1 LDCSQV
7 IGECFWHAA
16 GWRRAPWD
24 SWRGTPRRVRRL
36 PWGIDRLLPHVLAQG
51 LRWSTK
57 DSGCL
62 QSRSLLRVCVGR
74 QKIRVVWNR
83 DHCSGFALVDKRF
96 GLFAIEITA
105 QGLRWSTKDSGCLQ
119 SRSLLRVRLDDKA
132 FRTLYEALGGGPD
145 LVFGVW
151 CLVHHGAGPG
161 TRLRKCFAHR
171 SEPRVNLYLSTS
183 NPTVH
188 QTPPSLH
195 TNKPVNQVCT
205 ILILVLTSSAS
216 GWSTAGL

>member
-1 LDCSQV
+1 
-7 IGECFWHAA
+7 
-16 GWRRAPWD
+16 
-24 SWRGTPRRVRRL
+24 
-36 PWGIDRLLPHVLAQG
+36 LLPHVLAQG

-96 GLFAIEITA
+96 GLFEPPWVVLPRLLRGSSLSPSLPLPRRGRRRGWVTA
-105 QGLRWSTKDSGCLQ
+105 PPARHKTSPSHRPASKDSGCLQ